1 MKLVLPSIKYQKS
14 YLEALEEGEG
24 EISRTLLSKPKD
36 DETFERFVKNLRD
49 QAKGLNLPE
58 GFVPATELW
67 FVDNNEFIGR
77 VSIRHSLTEHL
88 LKIGGHIGYYI
99 RISKRRKGYGK
110 IMLKMALQKAK
121 KLGLKKAL
129 VTCDITNSAS
139 AKIIESNNGILENIV
154 EVGENLPQKRRYWI
168 TIK

>member
-1 MKLVLPSIKYQKS
+1 MKLVLPSVKYQKS

-58 GFVPATELW
+58 DFVSATELW
-67 FVDNNEFIGR
+67 LVDKDEFIGR

-88 LKIGGHIGYYI
+88 KQVGGHIGYYI
-99 RISKRRKGYGK
+99 RVSKRGKGYGK
-110 IMLKMALQKAK
+110 KILKM
-121 KLGLKKAL
+121 GLKKAKQMGIPRIL
-129 VTCDITNSAS
+129 ITCDIGNIVS
-139 AKIIESNNGILENIV
+139 AKVIEANNGVLENIV
-154 EVGENLPQKRRYWI
+154 EAGPNQPPKKRYWI
-168 TIK
+168 EIK